1 MGKGFALLAVLASA
15 MVVATASAQTDA
27 PRRQHHAA
35 SSTAPNQ
42 PGADTATFNL
52 QRKSLSTERF
62 AIAARELMKKGDC
75 EGALNAFDQAL
86 NESVD
91 STLNRDRGMCHEQL
105 GHPYP
110 AIDDYQAYLT
120 NAPDAPDADDIRD
133 RLERLRAQ
141 VRGLPS
147 PGLDAEREDREG
159 PPKGEPGATAPMPDD
174 KAEAETPDVVGD
186 DQPPSS
192 LRQGKGWVLAPFF
205 AARKWFRD
213 GRTFGDRETWA
224 EALGG
229 QVRYAFASRSTL
241 ILEAGYQR
249 FNANNVDVETV
260 SGLTSEFAYEL
271 RIPLNTRFDDQLLF
285 APGVGYEQLSYE
297 ASADLTTPTYSE
309 GAITGRLR
317 FGYRHMLARSVAI
330 DLSIEGGGGGI
341 IKYDASL
348 DLHAGTFGLA
358 GTSVALA
365 WGL

>member
-1 MGKGFALLAVLASA
+1 MGKGFASLAVLASA
-15 MVVATASAQTDA
+15 MIVATASAQTDT
-27 PRRQHHAA
+27 PRRQRHAG
-35 SSTAPNQ
+35 SKGPN
-42 PGADTATFNL
+42 PAGTGIDTFNL

-62 AIAARELMKKGDC
+62 AITARERMKQGDC

-91 STLNRDRGMCHEQL
+91 PTLNRDRGMCHEQL

-120 NAPDAPDADDIRD
+120 NAPDAPDADGIRD

-159 PPKGEPGATAPMPDD
+159 PPKDEPGATAPMSDD
-174 KAEAETPDVVGD
+174 KAEAETADVVGD
-186 DQPPSS
+186 DRPPSS

-229 QVRYAFASRSTL
+229 QIRYAFASRSTL

-249 FNANNVDVETV
+249 FNSNNVDVETV

-271 RIPLNTRFDDQLLF
+271 RVPLNTRFDDQLLF
-285 APGVGYEQLSYE
+285 APGVGYEQLSYG

-317 FGYRHMLARSVAI
+317 FGYRHMLARSVAL

-341 IKYDASL
+341 IKYDASV
-348 DLHAGTFGLA
+348 DSHAATFGLA